1 MKGQP
6 ASQQSNK
13 NMTDRPTQHHG
24 PEALRDGSLAERSL
38 DPKSV
43 FCDPNPFSRTSQVS
57 LSRFSLALKWSG
69 CPQMSW
75 DRGLFIEYISQSDSG
90 WWPPVCRS
98 AWLRAHARQHIVLHM
113 SFSMARTHAGR
124 HHSSQMS
131 GCMTGTHARRHSSSH
146 MAGRMLR
153 ESDRTQKVN
162 SIDNN
167 KIDELTAKDKAT
179 AENTLEADQSAND
192 QNEVSYV
199 NGQGWQFKNY
209 HPNPNVRNNP
219 HLYNY
224 LQLKTPAGNPQNNQ
238 GQKAGYQKGYNQNHQ
253 GKTYVLSQAQH
264 NQFQNQK
271 QLTNQQV
278 APAATTAPQDELKS
292 LDMMMQQLLQ
302 GQ

>member
-1 MKGQP
+1 MAPDACTATPRASHVLQHGQDSCKAP
-6 ASQQSNK
+6 PLLPDVRLHDWNSCKVRSSDRTDQ
-13 NMTDRPTQHHG
+13 TDRAIPRAFRLELRLEPRPDDRTDRTGARLPRPT
-24 PEALRDGSLAERSL
+24 
-38 DPKSV
+38 
-43 FCDPNPFSRTSQVS
+43 
-57 LSRFSLALKWSG
+57 
-69 CPQMSW
+69 
-75 DRGLFIEYISQSDSG
+75 
-90 WWPPVCRS
+90 
-98 AWLRAHARQHIVLHM
+98 
-113 SFSMARTHAGR
+113 
-124 HHSSQMS
+124 
-131 GCMTGTHARRHSSSH
+131 RHSKTHGRARLSLGREETEDGHAFSS
-146 MAGRMLR
+146 GGPSGQ

-224 LQLKTPAGNPQNNQ
+224 LKLETPADNPQNNQ

-253 GKTYVLSQAQH
+253 GKTYVLSQAQY